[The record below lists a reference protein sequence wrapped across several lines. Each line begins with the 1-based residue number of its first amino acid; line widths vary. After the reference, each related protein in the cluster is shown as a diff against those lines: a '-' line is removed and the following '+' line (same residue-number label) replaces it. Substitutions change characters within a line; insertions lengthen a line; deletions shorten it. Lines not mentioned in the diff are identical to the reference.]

1 MRTIK
6 FRGISQIRNE
16 FIYGFGVWFNEYDN
30 DALMV
35 SQIPQA
41 GGKRHLI
48 FKNTIG
54 QFTGLQDKNGVDIYE
69 GDILDGDGIVE
80 WNDVEFCWSVKDK
93 GYDGVDQWHSL
104 QFKNCPIEITGN
116 IHEGG
121 INVL

>member
-1 MRTIK
+1 MQTIK
-6 FRGISQIRNE
+6 FRAWHYDDGMLYFDLDT
-16 FIYGFGVWFNEYDN
+16 FIKDYHDQYGNI
-30 DALMV
+30 M
-35 SQIPQA
+35 
-41 GGKRHLI
+41 
-48 FKNTIG
+48 
-54 QFTGLQDKNGVDIYE
+54 QFTGLQDKNGADIYE